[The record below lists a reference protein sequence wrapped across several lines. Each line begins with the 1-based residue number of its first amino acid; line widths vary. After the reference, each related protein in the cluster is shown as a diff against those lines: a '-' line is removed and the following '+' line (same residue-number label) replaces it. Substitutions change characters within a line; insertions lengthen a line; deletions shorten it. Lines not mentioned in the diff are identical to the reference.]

1 MFQSKA
7 AVLQCWILV
16 IHIAQ
21 MECLSSVWT
30 PFSLVG
36 ELDDDNELNA
46 LTSFGNFTG
55 EHVQSLAGKG
65 EG

>member
-7 AVLQCWILV
+7 AVLQWWILV
-16 IHIAQ
+16 IHFAQ
-21 MECLSSVWT
+21 MECLSSAWT
-30 PFSLVG
+30 PFNLLR
-36 ELDDDNELNA
+36 ELYDDNELHA

-55 EHVQSLAGKG
+55 EHVQNLAGNG